1 MSIKVFH
8 ISIYLL
14 FCNCLHRYSLNCSNL
29 RLDVYDQNNSPE
41 AFFKETV
48 TYFEP
53 SPLTYGIV
61 ASA

>member
-1 MSIKVFH
+1 MTIL
-8 ISIYLL
+8 I
-14 FCNCLHRYSLNCSNL
+14 HRYSLNCSNL

-61 ASA
+61 TSA